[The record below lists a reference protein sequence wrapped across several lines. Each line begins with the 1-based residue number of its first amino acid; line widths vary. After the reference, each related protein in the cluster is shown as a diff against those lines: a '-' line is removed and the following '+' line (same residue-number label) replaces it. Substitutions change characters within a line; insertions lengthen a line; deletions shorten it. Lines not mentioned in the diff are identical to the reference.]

1 MLKVCKCGCADAKQA
16 VADGGGGNLRPKPS
30 LWRQGHWERLQG
42 VCGEAAGWVW
52 PGEEESGECGHQ
64 ESGARS
70 GKVNYKIISIRLIK
84 LPFSFHVFLTIC
96 LNQYVILDNLNIH
109 ICTFKLFCC
118 RLKADHVTEMEA
130 FAEKAKAE
138 LAESKRKQWCYN
150 CEEAAIYWCCWNTAY
165 CSTECQQEH
174 WRKEHKKDCR
184 RK

>member
-1 MLKVCKCGCADAKQA
+1 
-16 VADGGGGNLRPKPS
+16 
-30 LWRQGHWERLQG
+30 
-42 VCGEAAGWVW
+42 
-52 PGEEESGECGHQ
+52 
-64 ESGARS
+64 
-70 GKVNYKIISIRLIK
+70 
-84 LPFSFHVFLTIC
+84 
-96 LNQYVILDNLNIH
+96 
-109 ICTFKLFCC
+109 
-118 RLKADHVTEMEA
+118 MEA